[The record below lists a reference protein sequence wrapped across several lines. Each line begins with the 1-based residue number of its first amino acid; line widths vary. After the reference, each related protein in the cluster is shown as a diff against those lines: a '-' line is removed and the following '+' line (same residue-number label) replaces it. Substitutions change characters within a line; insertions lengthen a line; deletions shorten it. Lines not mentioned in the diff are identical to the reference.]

1 MRMAKKLEPAAQQL
15 EQLAQIPEDQ
25 PVAMINLLQ
34 FNQPDGV
41 EHYERYA
48 REVLPHME
56 RVGATAIYA
65 GTSEALV
72 IGEGLR
78 PWWDA
83 VLVVRYPTRQ
93 AFMDM
98 VTGEGY
104 ADVHEHRSAALE
116 RAELIATSAWEI
128 GP

>member
-1 MRMAKKLEPAAQQL
+1 MAKKLEPAAQQL

>member
-1 MRMAKKLEPAAQQL
+1 MRMAKELEPAAQQL
-15 EQLAQIPEDQ
+15 ERLAQIPEDQ

-48 REVLPHME
+48 REVQPHLE

-72 IGEGLR
+72 IGEGFR